1 MWLSS
6 GPKQKQNEKKKNSAS
21 HSSASGKRVT
31 WEFFT
36 K

>member
-1 MWLSS
+1 MWLSR
-6 GPKQKQNEKKKNSAS
+6 GPKQKQNEKKNSAS